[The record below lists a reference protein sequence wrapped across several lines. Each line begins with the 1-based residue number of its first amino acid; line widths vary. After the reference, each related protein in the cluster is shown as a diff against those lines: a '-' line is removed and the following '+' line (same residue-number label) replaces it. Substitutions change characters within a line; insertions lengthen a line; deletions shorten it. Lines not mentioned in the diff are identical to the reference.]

1 MTRRTR
7 LFVLISASVLIGGV
21 GTGLVASYFGLQTL
35 NFGSDGP
42 EELAY
47 IPQDAALVAFAD
59 VRHVMDSEL
68 RRRLQPVRPGARL
81 NDGRDFL
88 TRAGINIETDIDLMV
103 AALPPGGAP
112 DRRPLALARGRF
124 DQVRIEALMRE
135 GDGQAEDYKGARLL
149 TSVDGDQR
157 FAVAFVE
164 PGLAAFG
171 PLAEVRRAIDTK
183 SGGSGSV
190 TGNAEMMALIRDIDA
205 GDAWAAGRWDAMTA
219 AGRLPQGFAGQIS
232 AITWFAATGHIGSGI
247 EGALRAEASTDE
259 AATDL
264 REVIR
269 GFVAL
274 ARFQTRQQPAL
285 SALIDSLQFGGEG
298 RTVSVA
304 FMVPAGTID
313 ALAAL
318 QGPASPPVP

>member
-35 NFGSDGP
+35 TFGSDGP

-47 IPQDAALVAFAD
+47 IPQDAAIVAFAD
-59 VRHVMDSEL
+59 VRQVMDSEL
-68 RRRLQPVRPGARL
+68 RQRILQMRPGVRF

-88 TRAGINIETDIDLMV
+88 TRTGINIETDIDLIV
-103 AALPPGGAP
+103 AALPRSGAP
-112 DRRPLALARGRF
+112 DGRPLVLARGRF
-124 DQVRIEALMRE
+124 DEVRVEGLMRE
-135 GDGQAEDYKGARLL
+135 RDGQVEDYKGARLL
-149 TSVDGDQR
+149 TTVEGDQA

-171 PLAEVRRAIDTK
+171 PVAAVRRAIDTK
-183 SGGSGSV
+183 SGEGASI
-190 TGNAEMMALIRDIDA
+190 TGNSDMMALIRDIDA
-205 GDAWAAGRWDAMTA
+205 GDAWAAGRFEAMTA
-219 AGRLPQGFAGQIS
+219 AGRLPREFASQLPF
-232 AITWFAATGHIGSGI
+232 ITWFAATGHIGGGI
-247 EGALRAEASTDE
+247 EGALRAETDTDE

-264 REVIR
+264 RETVR
-269 GFVAL
+269 GFMAL
-274 ARFQTRQQPAL
+274 ARLQTRQYPAL
-285 SALIDSLQFGGEG
+285 SALMDSLEFGGEG

-304 FMVPAGTID
+304 FTVSADTID

-318 QGPASPPVP
+318 QGP

>member
-7 LFVLISASVLIGGV
+7 LFVLISAFVLIVGV

-35 NFGSDGP
+35 TFNSDGP

-47 IPQDAALVAFAD
+47 IPEDAALVAFAD
-59 VRHVMDSEL
+59 VRHVMDSDL
-68 RRRLQPVRPGARL
+68 RRRIQQVGPGNRL

-88 TRAGINIETDIDLMV
+88 ARTGINIETDIDLMV
-103 AALPPGGAP
+103 AALPPGGAS
-112 DRRPLALARGRF
+112 DRPPLVLARGRF
-124 DQVRIEALMRE
+124 DRVRIEALMRE
-135 GDGQAEDYKGARLL
+135 RDGQAEDYQGVELL
-149 TSVDGDQR
+149 TSVEGDQR

-171 PLAEVRRAIDTK
+171 PVADVRRAIDTK
-183 SGGSGSV
+183 SAGAGGI

-219 AGRLPQGFAGQIS
+219 AGRLPQRFGGQLS
-232 AITWFAATGHIGSGI
+232 AITWFAATGRIGSGI
-247 EGALRAEASTDE
+247 EGAVRVEAGTDE

-264 REVIR
+264 RETIR

-274 ARFQTRQQPAL
+274 ARLQTRQQAAL
-285 SALIDSLQFGGEG
+285 STLMDSLQLGGEG

-304 FMVPAGTID
+304 FLVPADTID
-313 ALAAL
+313 ALTAL
-318 QGPASPPVP
+318 QGP

>member
-7 LFVLISASVLIGGV
+7 LFVLISASVLIAGV
-21 GTGLVASYFGLQTL
+21 GTGLIASYFGVQNLT
-35 NFGSDGP
+35 FGSDGP

-68 RRRLQPVRPGARL
+68 RRRMQQVRPGARL

-88 TRAGINIETDIDLMV
+88 TRTGINIETDIDLMV
-103 AALPPGGAP
+103 AALPPGGASDP
-112 DRRPLALARGRF
+112 RPLVLARGRF
-124 DQVRIEALMRE
+124 DQGRIEGLMRDRE
-135 GDGQAEDYKGARLL
+135 GQAEDYKGARLL
-149 TSVDGDQR
+149 TSVEGDQR

-171 PLAEVRRAIDTK
+171 PVAEVRRAIDTK
-183 SGGSGSV
+183 SGGGGSI

-219 AGRLPQGFAGQIS
+219 SGRLPQGFAGQIP
-232 AITWFAATGHIGSGI
+232 AITWLAATGRVGSGI
-247 EGALRAEASTDE
+247 EGAVRAEASTDE

-264 REVIR
+264 RETIR
-269 GFVAL
+269 GFMAL
-274 ARFQTRQQPAL
+274 ARIQTRQRAAL
-285 SALIDSLQFGGEG
+285 STLMDSLQLGGEG

-304 FMVPAGTID
+304 FMVPADTID

-318 QGPASPPVP
+318 QGP